1 MSKTISVEVDTK
13 TFVRFWLVILG
24 FGLAGVFVWKAWGA
38 LVIIGIAL
46 FLTLAIRPL
55 AQKIDHLTRKDHA
68 TSSAILAYILVIGVL
83 GVIISVVGPA
93 VIEQTTQFVQQLP
106 ATFEHTLGGWDGIN
120 NIGQAF
126 GIDNLQ
132 GEIVAG
138 LQAFSSSFLSNL
150 GNFVMT
156 GVGTVAQVLTNVIL
170 TIVLTLFFS
179 LEGPR
184 IVDSFWNLL
193 EGRKKNASVGA
204 FKQLAGR
211 MVDVVSTYVSHQ
223 VMVAFLDGCVVTIAI
238 LLLALVCSFPGNIA
252 LPMGLL
258 AMVFYLIPMF
268 GPIISCVLI
277 TLILMFSSPIAAA
290 VFLVFYIVYAQIENN
305 VIAPKIQGSALNL
318 PATMI
323 LIAIIIGM
331 NVFGLVGAIIAI
343 PIAGCIKVIFE
354 ELPNIRD
361 TEGVDDDTA
370 EFREVANKKPARQ
383 NRQDVIE

>member
-13 TFVRFWLVILG
+13 TFVRFWLVILA
-24 FGLAGVFVWKAWGA
+24 FGLAGLFVWKAWGA
-38 LVIIGIAL
+38 LAIIGIAL

-55 AQKIDHLTRKDHA
+55 AIRINRLTQKDHA
-68 TSSAILAYILVIGVL
+68 SSSVVLAYILVIGIL

-126 GIDNLQ
+126 GVNNLQ
-132 GEIVAG
+132 GEIANG
-138 LQAFSSSFLSNL
+138 LQAFSSSFLSNF
-150 GNFVMT
+150 GNFLMA
-156 GVGTVAQVLTNVIL
+156 GVGTIAQVLTNVIL

-179 LEGPR
+179 LEGPG
-184 IVDSFWNLL
+184 IVESFWNML
-193 EGRKKNASVGA
+193 EGRKKNTSVHA
-204 FKQLAGR
+204 FKRLTSR

-277 TLILMFSSPIAAA
+277 TLILLLSSPVAAA
-290 VFLVFYIVYAQIENN
+290 IFLVFYIVYAQIENN

-323 LIAIIIGM
+323 LIAIIVGM

-343 PIAGCIKVIFE
+343 PIAGCIKVVFE

-361 TEGVDDDTA
+361 AESVDD
-370 EFREVANKKPARQ
+370 EEIKKEVSSKKPASQ
-383 NRQDVIE
+383 NH

>member
-24 FGLAGVFVWKAWGA
+24 FGLAGLFVWKAWGA
-38 LVIIGIAL
+38 LLIIGIAL

-55 AQKIDHLTRKDHA
+55 AQRIDRLTRKEHS
-68 TSSAILAYILVIGVL
+68 TSSAVLAYVLVIGIL

-106 ATFEHTLGGWDGIN
+106 TMFDHTLGGWDGIN

-132 GEIVAG
+132 AEIAAG

-150 GNFVMT
+150 GNFLMT

-179 LEGPR
+179 LEGPK
-184 IVDSFWNLL
+184 IVDSFWNIV
-193 EGRKKNASVGA
+193 EGHRKNTSVRA
-204 FKQLAGR
+204 FKHLAGR

-223 VMVAFLDGCVVTIAI
+223 VMVAFLDGCVVTIAV
-238 LLLALVCSFPGNIA
+238 LLLALVCSFPGNLA

-277 TLILMFSSPIAAA
+277 TLVLLFSSPIAAA
-290 VFLVFYIVYAQIENN
+290 VFLVFYIIYAQIENN

-318 PATMI
+318 PATII

-343 PIAGCIKVIFE
+343 PIAGCIKVVFE

-361 TEGVDDDTA
+361 A
-370 EFREVANKKPARQ
+370 ENADEASVHETVHKKPASQ
-383 NRQDVIE
+383 NR

>member
-13 TFVRFWLVILG
+13 TFVRFWLVILA
-24 FGLAGVFVWKAWGA
+24 FGLAGLFVWKAWGA
-38 LVIIGIAL
+38 LLIIGIAL

-55 AQKIDHLTRKDHA
+55 AQRIDRLTRKEHS
-68 TSSAILAYILVIGVL
+68 TSSAVLAYVLVIGIL
-83 GVIISVVGPA
+83 GVIVSVVGPA
-93 VIEQTTQFVQQLP
+93 VIDQTTQFVQQLP

-120 NIGQAF
+120 DIGRTF
-126 GIDNLQ
+126 GIENLQ
-132 GEIVAG
+132 EEIVTG

-150 GNFVMT
+150 GNFLMT

-184 IVDSFWNLL
+184 IVDSFWNIM
-193 EGRKKNASVGA
+193 EGHRKNSSVRA
-204 FKQLAGR
+204 FKHLAGR

-223 VMVAFLDGCVVTIAI
+223 VMVAFLDGCVVTIAV
-238 LLLALVCSFPGNIA
+238 LLQALVCSFPGNLA

-277 TLILMFSSPIAAA
+277 TLVLLFSSPVAA
-290 VFLVFYIVYAQIENN
+290 VIFLVFYIIYAQIENN

-318 PATMI
+318 PATII
-323 LIAIIIGM
+323 LIAIIVGM

-361 TEGVDDDTA
+361 AENTDDTMT
-370 EFREVANKKPARQ
+370 RDVMSKKSASQ
-383 NRQDVIE
+383 NR

>member
-13 TFVRFWLVILG
+13 TFVRFWLVILV
-24 FGLAGVFVWKAWGA
+24 FGLAGLFVWKAWGA
-38 LVIIGIAL
+38 LLIIGIAL

-55 AQKIDHLTRKDHA
+55 AQRIDRLTRKEHS
-68 TSSAILAYILVIGVL
+68 TSSAVLAYVLVIGIL
-83 GVIISVVGPA
+83 GVIVSVVGPA
-93 VIEQTTQFVQQLP
+93 VIDQTTQFVQQLP

-120 NIGQAF
+120 DIGRTF
-126 GIDNLQ
+126 GIENLQ
-132 GEIVAG
+132 EEIVTG

-150 GNFVMT
+150 GNFLMT

-184 IVDSFWNLL
+184 IVDSFWNIM
-193 EGRKKNASVGA
+193 EGHRKNSSVRA
-204 FKQLAGR
+204 FKHLAGR

-223 VMVAFLDGCVVTIAI
+223 VMVAFLDGCVVTIAV
-238 LLLALVCSFPGNIA
+238 LLLALVCSFPGNLA

-277 TLILMFSSPIAAA
+277 TLVLLFSSPVAA
-290 VFLVFYIVYAQIENN
+290 VIFLVFYIIYAQIENN

-318 PATMI
+318 PATII
-323 LIAIIIGM
+323 LIAIIVGM

-361 TEGVDDDTA
+361 AENTDDTMT
-370 EFREVANKKPARQ
+370 RDVMSKKSASQ
-383 NRQDVIE
+383 NR